1 MFDANVK
8 NKLESLFVSILF
20 LVVACGL
27 IGWTTA
33 TTDKR
38 FPDDVEAVLNKAGSN
53 RPELEKALAYFMEK
67 GDEQMLQAA
76 YFLIRN
82 MDIHYS
88 ETYVWQDREGNK
100 VEFSEFDYPNFALA
114 VDAIDSIRKERGGLE
129 FRDTVI
135 YDVESI
141 TGQFLIDN
149 IHCAFESWRTSKFRD
164 IPFDDFCE
172 YILPYRIT
180 VEPVQEWRQTYQ
192 KKYRWMTESLWENS
206 LEKVLVYAGLDFNIW
221 FTSTWG
227 KETRNE
233 PLSRLGAQQLLF
245 RKKGACEDIAALQ
258 VFSLRSQGIPASYN
272 IITYWATSMGSH
284 FVNNVF
290 TEKMDPLRLDVTNNT
305 VVNRGLNRE
314 PAKVFRVTYSKR
326 PETVAMQED
335 VENIP
340 PGYLQMCN
348 YVDVTSEWWET
359 SDLTVSLFAGKKE
372 RITYAYVFNYGDWKP
387 AWWGK
392 TNGDSVTFADMPVGA
407 VFLPAYYRNGWM
419 IPAGFPVINKKEG
432 AVCLKPDLQH
442 TRSIEINQQDNYLK
456 FRPGKRY
463 ELFYWDTDWES
474 AGIQIPSKESTRMVF
489 KDVPS
494 NALLILIPEYT
505 AGKERPF
512 IIDESGARHWW

>member
-1 MFDANVK
+1 MILKRIFGYGM
-8 NKLESLFVSILF
+8 LFVTTLMILS
-20 LVVACGL
+20 
-27 IGWTTA
+27 WTFI
-33 TTDKR
+33 DDR
-38 FPDDVEAVLNKAGSN
+38 QYPPDVENILVKAGEN
-53 RPELEKALAYFMEK
+53 RHELEKALRYFQMK
-67 GDEQMLQAA
+67 GDRQMLQAA

-88 ETYVWQDREGNK
+88 ETYVWQDKEGNK
-100 VEFSEFDYPNFALA
+100 LDFSEFDYPNFVLA

-129 FRDTVI
+129 FRDTII

-149 IHCAFESWRTSKFRD
+149 ISQAFEVWQGSKWRD
-164 IPFDDFCE
+164 ISFDDFCE

-180 VEPVQEWRQTYQ
+180 VEPVQEWRRTYRERYQ
-192 KKYRWMTESLWENS
+192 WMTDKLQKDSLQ
-206 LEKVLVYAGLDFNIW
+206 KVLIYAGLDFNTW

-290 TEKMDPLRLDVTNNT
+290 DENMESLRLDMTNQPI
-305 VVNRGLNRE
+305 VNHELKRE
-314 PAKVFRVTYSKR
+314 PAKVFRVTYSKN
-326 PETVAMQED
+326 PETIAMQEA

-340 PGYLQMCN
+340 SGYLQMCN

-359 SDLTVSLFAGKKE
+359 CDLTTSLFAGRKE
-372 RITYAYVFNYGDWKP
+372 KITYAYVFNYGDWKP

-392 TNGDSVTFADMPVGA
+392 TNGDSVTFTDMAVDA

-419 IPAGFPVINKKEG
+419 VPAGFPVINKKEG
-432 AVCLKPDLQH
+432 AVCLKPDLQR
-442 TRSIEINQQDNYLK
+442 TRSIEINQQDDYLK

-463 ELFYWDTDWES
+463 ELFYWDTDWVS
-474 AGIQIPSKESTRMVF
+474 VGIQTPSKESTRMVF

-494 NALLILIPEYT
+494 NALLILVPEYS

-512 IIDESGARHWW
+512 IIDESGTRHWW

>member
-1 MFDANVK
+1 MMLKRIFSYVMLFIMALLLVSWTITDNRQYPPEVEYVLVK
-8 NKLESLFVSILF
+8 SGE
-20 LVVACGL
+20 
-27 IGWTTA
+27 
-33 TTDKR
+33 
-38 FPDDVEAVLNKAGSN
+38 N
-53 RPELEKALAYFMEK
+53 RHELEKMLRYFQEK
-67 GDEQMLQAA
+67 GDEQMLQTAF
-76 YFLIRN
+76 FLVRN
-82 MDIHYS
+82 MDIHFS
-88 ETYVWQDREGNK
+88 ETYFWHDKDGNK
-100 VEFSEFDYPNFALA
+100 VDFNEFDYPNFALA
-114 VDAIDSIRKERGGLE
+114 VDAIDSIRKVRGGLE
-129 FRDTVI
+129 FKDTVI
-135 YDVESI
+135 YDMHSV

-149 IHCAFESWRTSKFRD
+149 INLAFECWRSSKFRD
-164 IPFDDFCE
+164 ISFDNFCE

-180 VEPVQEWRQTYQ
+180 VEPVQDWRQTY
-192 KKYRWMTESLWENS
+192 KEKYQWITERLGEYS
-206 LEKVLVYAGLDFNIW
+206 LEKVLVYTGLDFNIW

-284 FVNNVF
+284 FVNSVF
-290 TEKMDPLRLDVTNNT
+290 TEKMEPLRVDMTNNT

-326 PETVAMQED
+326 SETIAMQEA

-340 PGYLQMCN
+340 SGYLQMCN

-359 SDLTVSLFAGKKE
+359 CNLSASLFAGRKE

-392 TNGDSVTFADMPVGA
+392 TDGGSVIFTDMPVGA

-419 IPAGFPVINKKEG
+419 VPAGFPVINKKEG
-432 AVCLKPDLQH
+432 AVCLEPDLQH
-442 TRSIEINQQDNYLK
+442 TRIIEINQQDNYLK

-463 ELFYWDTDWES
+463 ELLYWDTDWVS
-474 AGIQIPSKESTRMVF
+474 VGIQTPSKDSTKMVF
-489 KDVPS
+489 KNVPS
-494 NALLILIPEYT
+494 NALLILVPEYS

-512 IIDESGARHWW
+512 TIDENGKRHWW